1 MTPKPSS
8 LHRRTFL
15 KTAGIVAAGLGL
27 SRFESVAASATRPA
41 NVAPNAE
48 RLGWRLACHSF
59 SFKLF
64 TLREAIR
71 KTASLGFRY
80 MGAYPTQPL
89 SPEHPGVL
97 VTAALPAGHRR
108 EIKRWLDDAGLSLV
122 HFGVCGFDQGAD
134 GFRAAFDFAA
144 ELGIESFIAEPPE
157 DAFDALERLCDE
169 YRIDLAIHNHPEFAK
184 NSRYWHPDIVM
195 KHCSGRSKRIGACAD
210 TGLWARTGL
219 NPLECLRKLEG
230 RLVAKHFKDMSELGR
245 KGHCVPLGRGVCD
258 VRGMLAEVQR
268 QKARPVFA
276 IEHEF
281 NWSDNLPEIAESAA
295 YFEAVV
301 VGLHGGA

>member
-1 MTPKPSS
+1 MNRIID
-8 LHRRTFL
+8 RRSFI
-15 KTAGIVAAGLGL
+15 KTTGLLAAGGGL
-27 SRFESVAASATRPA
+27 TSLELVAGTIKRAPDATPRA
-41 NVAPNAE
+41 AK
-48 RLGWRLACHSF
+48 LGWRLACHSF

-64 TLREAIR
+64 TLREAIA

-122 HFGVCGFDQGAD
+122 HFGVCGFDQGKND
-134 GFRAAFDFAA
+134 FRPVFDFAA
-144 ELGIESFIAEPPE
+144 ELGVEAILAEPPFE
-157 DAFDALERLCDE
+157 SFDALERLCDE
-169 YRIDLAIHNHPEFAK
+169 YRIDLAIHNHPEYAK
-184 NSRYWHPDIVM
+184 NSRFWHPDIVM
-195 KHCSGRSKRIGACAD
+195 KHCAGRSRRIGACAD

-230 RLVAKHFKDMSELGR
+230 RLVASHFKDMSELGR

-258 VRGMLAEVQR
+258 VRSMLAEVRR